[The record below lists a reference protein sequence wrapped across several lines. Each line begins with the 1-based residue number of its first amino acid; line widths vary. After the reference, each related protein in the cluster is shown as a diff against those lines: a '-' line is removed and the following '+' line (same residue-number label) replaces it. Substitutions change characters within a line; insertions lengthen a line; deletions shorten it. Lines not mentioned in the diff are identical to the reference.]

1 MGHSKIVG
9 AIEIGT
15 SKIAVII
22 GEISSSSSLNII
34 GNYSVRS
41 SGVKKGV
48 IEDLEATGQIV
59 HNAILM
65 AEKEA
70 GTEIEEIYLAQ
81 TGQHLAGVF
90 NLGTT
95 NVSAPNG
102 IITKAD
108 INKAK
113 EDARRPQLPEG
124 RSFVHYIQNPFSVDG
139 VKMENPMHMQGKRLQ
154 VGFWVIHA
162 DNKILQDSLRVIMGI
177 PLVVEDII
185 VSSIASGSAL
195 LQDSEKKSGA
205 LVIDIGGGTTDFVL
219 YKDGYVIYTGV
230 IPVGGD
236 HISNDLSL
244 GLRTSVKLADSLKIR
259 EGLAKHA
266 KQNPNASTWLVGN
279 QSIGDRKIPL
289 ISVNKIVESRI
300 KELFELIRMELEE
313 AKLYN
318 PSEIGTG
325 AVLTGGTSRI
335 EGIEQIA
342 EKVLDL
348 KCIKGESSWNIA
360 SDINIPE
367 YSTTLG
373 LLLFALSV
381 FDEKKSKNTNN
392 LLGNL
397 FRKFFP
403 KKFNSSYSE

>member
-15 SKIAVII
+15 SKIAIII
-22 GEISSSSSLNII
+22 GEISSGTSLNII
-34 GNYSVRS
+34 GNYSVQS

-48 IEDLEATGQIV
+48 IEDLQATGQIV
-59 HNAILM
+59 HNAIVQ
-65 AEKEA
+65 AENEA
-70 GTEIEEIYLAQ
+70 GTEIEEIYLAH

-95 NVSAPNG
+95 NVGAPNG
-102 IITKAD
+102 VITKAD
-108 INKAK
+108 VEKAK

-124 RSFVHYIQNPFSVDG
+124 RSFIHYIQNPFSVDG
-139 VKMENPMHMQGKRLQ
+139 VKVENPIHMQGKRLQ
-154 VGFWVIHA
+154 VGFWAIHA

-177 PLVVEDII
+177 PLVVEDVI
-185 VSSIASGSAL
+185 VSSIASGNAL
-195 LQDSEKKSGA
+195 LQDSEKKAGA
-205 LVIDIGGGTTDFVL
+205 LVIDIGGGTTDFAL
-219 YKDGYVIYTGV
+219 YKDGYVVYTGV

-244 GLRTSVKLADSLKIR
+244 GLRTSVQLADSLKLR
-259 EGLAKHA
+259 EGLATHA
-266 KQNPNASTWLVGN
+266 KQNSDTSTWLVGN

-300 KELFELIRMELEE
+300 KELFELIREELED

-335 EGIEQIA
+335 EGIEVIA

-360 SDINIPE
+360 KDLNVPE

-373 LLLFALSV
+373 LLLFALGV
-381 FDEKKSKNTNN
+381 FEEKQSKNTNN

-403 KKFNSSYSE
+403 KQFKLP